1 MTDNEL
7 KLINM
12 IRKSNNPDRAMV
24 IAINTICWYLMQH
37 ESSATPSVA
46 DFQELA

>member
-1 MTDNEL
+1 MTEKEL
-7 KLINM
+7 QLLSI
-12 IRKSNNPDRAMV
+12 IREHNHPDKAIV

-46 DFQELA
+46 DSPEQA